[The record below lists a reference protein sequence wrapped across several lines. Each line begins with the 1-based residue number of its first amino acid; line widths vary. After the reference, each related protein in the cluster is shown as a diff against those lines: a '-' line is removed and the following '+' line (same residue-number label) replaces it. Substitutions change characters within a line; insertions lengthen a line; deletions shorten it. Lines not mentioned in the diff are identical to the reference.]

1 MTVETLALKLKRR
14 FGLSDSQLRAMGFWG
29 HICTWSELKK
39 LILAIAR
46 KRNGLTQ
53 SFINELISIGFTRA
67 DLNSM
72 GLMNETP
79 QPAPRSLPR
88 SFYASLSEQLA
99 RMDALEKDDDDYEL
113 EF

>member
-14 FGLSDSQLRAMGFWG
+14 FGLSDSQLRAMGVWG

-46 KRNGLTQ
+46 KRSGLTQ
-53 SFINELISIGFTRA
+53 SFINELLSIGFTRA

-72 GLMNETP
+72 GLMKEA
-79 QPAPRSLPR
+79 QPVQRSLPR